1 LCRLARRLRYLFLH
15 DRSDWMSIVYST
27 GVGRICPGCRRPVT
41 QCICK
46 SAAGKAVR
54 ADAGKVRVSR
64 QTQSRAGKAVTL
76 ITGLPLDAIELQI
89 LARDLKRHCG
99 SGGTV
104 KDGSIEIQG
113 EHRDA
118 VLAEL
123 LRRGFA
129 AKRSGG

>member
-1 LCRLARRLRYLFLH
+1 
-15 DRSDWMSIVYST
+15 MSIVYST
-27 GVGRICPGCRRPVT
+27 GAGRMCPGCRRPLA
-41 QCICK
+41 QCVCK
-46 SAAGKAVR
+46 TAAGTALR

-76 ITGLPLDAIELQI
+76 ITGLPLAAVELET
-89 LARDLKRHCG
+89 LARDLKRRCG

-104 KDGSIEIQG
+104 KDGVIEIQG
-113 EHRDA
+113 EHRNA
-118 VLAEL
+118 VVAEL

>member
-1 LCRLARRLRYLFLH
+1 
-15 DRSDWMSIVYST
+15 MSIVYST
-27 GVGRICPGCRRPVT
+27 GAGRMCPGCRRPLA
-41 QCICK
+41 QCVCK
-46 SAAGKAVR
+46 TAAGTALR

-76 ITGLPLDAIELQI
+76 ITGLPLAAVELER
-89 LARDLKRHCG
+89 LARDLKRRCG

-104 KDGSIEIQG
+104 KDGVIEIQG

-118 VLAEL
+118 VVAEL

>member
-1 LCRLARRLRYLFLH
+1 
-15 DRSDWMSIVYST
+15 MGIVYST
-27 GVGRICPGCRRPVT
+27 SVGRMCPGCRRPVT
-41 QCICK
+41 QCACK
-46 SAAGKAVR
+46 TATGKAVR

-76 ITGLPLDAIELQI
+76 ITGLPLNAIELEA